1 MFRNTFQSGF
11 LSILYSIGSKPL
23 QIWDSKVKN
32 GHIKRI
38 TDQDIQSSVLEIMG
52 TNVSTSYIV
61 CPADPQETLGIKLP
75 FLVMIIKNLNKYFTF
90 EVQVL
95 DDKGVKRR
103 FRASNYQSTTR
114 VKPFICTMP
123 MRLDEGWNQIQFNLS
138 DFTRRAYGTNYVE
151 TVRVQIHANC
161 RIRRIYFSDRL
172 YSEEELPP
180 EFKLFIPTTPAPRG
194 DKVVA
199 VNHNKFPLKVE
210 EKVEVLAL
218 DEAEIGETEIGE
230 TEIGEPEIS
239 EHKMG
244 KIEIDETE
252 IGEAKIVGIAT
263 VLTESDNG
271 EKSLDSSRGDIAVL
285 S

>member
-32 GHIKRI
+32 GHVKRI

-61 CPADPQETLGIKLP
+61 CPAGPKQTLGIKLP
-75 FLVMIIKNLNKYFTF
+75 FLVMIIKNLKKYFTF

-151 TVRVQIHANC
+151 TLRVQIHANC

-180 EFKLFIPTTPAPRG
+180 EFKLFIPTTPASRG
-194 DKVVA
+194 EQISSAESARDVIDTNDSGEPIPLPSANETNEMEDNEVTESSTTAPAQQAVA
-199 VNHNKFPLKVE
+199 V
-210 EKVEVLAL
+210 
-218 DEAEIGETEIGE
+218 
-230 TEIGEPEIS
+230 
-239 EHKMG
+239 
-244 KIEIDETE
+244 
-252 IGEAKIVGIAT
+252 
-263 VLTESDNG
+263 
-271 EKSLDSSRGDIAVL
+271 SS